1 MLVLQTLYA
10 WNRLDNSVCIG
21 HDVATK
27 DMIQKRLTPHICFQI
42 TLATYICDI
51 VRNISVM

>member
-1 MLVLQTLYA
+1 MSVLQALYA

-27 DMIQKRLTPHICFQI
+27 DMIQERLTTHICFQI
-42 TLATYICDI
+42 TLATYICDL
-51 VRNISVM
+51 VRNISLM